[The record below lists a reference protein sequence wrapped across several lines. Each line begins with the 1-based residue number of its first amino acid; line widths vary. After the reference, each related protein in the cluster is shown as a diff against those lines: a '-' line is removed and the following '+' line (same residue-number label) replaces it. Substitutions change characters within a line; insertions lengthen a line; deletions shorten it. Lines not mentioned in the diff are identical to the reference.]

1 MTMKQRKSFGSICAI
16 ACAAATIIT
25 FVSCS
30 QEDEYYES
38 DMFTR
43 AESASDLSRLEAPPA
58 YIPDAQNCGL
68 WVLTE
73 QGVSMDSVKN
83 IAKSKG
89 WAAGSRLNNF
99 LIFEIAQQ
107 LYGFTTHIQGTEATN
122 ALIRFSASQ
131 SLPSRIFIYT
141 DRGDESHI
149 ARATGFQGTQ
159 VLFQDYSGE
168 DGWPIYDVFGLMY

>member
-1 MTMKQRKSFGSICAI
+1 MKQRKSFGSICAI

-25 FVSCS
+25 FASCS

-43 AESASDLSRLEAPPA
+43 AESASDLSRLEAPPT

-89 WAAGSRLNNF
+89 WKEGNRLTNF
-99 LIFEIAQQ
+99 LVFDIAQQ
-107 LYGFTTHIQGTEATN
+107 LYGFSTHIQGTEATN

-141 DRGDESHI
+141 DGGDESHI
-149 ARATGFQGTQ
+149 ARAIGFRGTE
-159 VLFQDYSGE
+159 VRYMDYSGE
-168 DGWPIYDVFGLMY
+168 DGWSIYDVFGLMY

>member
-1 MTMKQRKSFGSICAI
+1 MKQRKNFSNICAI
-16 ACAAATIIT
+16 ILAVAAISA
-25 FVSCS
+25 FVSCT
-30 QEDEYYES
+30 QEDEYYYES

-43 AESASDLSRLEAPPA
+43 AESLPPLSRMEAPPA
-58 YIPDAQNCGL
+58 YIPDKQNCGL

-141 DRGDESHI
+141 DGGDESHI
-149 ARATGFQGTQ
+149 ARAIGFRGTE
-159 VLFQDYSGE
+159 VRYMDYSGE
-168 DGWPIYDVFGLMY
+168 YGWSIYDVFGLMY